1 MKLQDAITASVNVEN
16 HDLPAGY
23 EAQQRELAD
32 TVDAKLGKRRA
43 DQDIEQVKLEMKEES
58 MLLAFQLSSGS
69 TTGKASVRKLSVDPL
84 NEIDSSN
91 LFKIMMVKKGIYD
104 KSQKDYEIA
113 DKDHTDIMKEMCPKL
128 ADFGNLESTTV
139 TLLKKDEEALK
150 ALENEVVTNKT
161 AYLEA
166 LRVMTEWV
174 REHETDALKPTVDN
188 YPGLAEYFYM
198 MAEEAEKIRR
208 AKK

>member
-1 MKLQDAITASVNVEN
+1 
-16 HDLPAGY
+16 
-23 EAQQRELAD
+23 
-32 TVDAKLGKRRA
+32 
-43 DQDIEQVKLEMKEES
+43 
-58 MLLAFQLSSGS
+58 
-69 TTGKASVRKLSVDPL
+69 
-84 NEIDSSN
+84 
-91 LFKIMMVKKGIYD
+91 
-104 KSQKDYEIA
+104 
-113 DKDHTDIMKEMCPKL
+113 MKEMCPKL